1 MSPKNEI
8 HSPLLSLVTH
18 IQEVIMLWQLGVLLS
33 SLGLAWLAQRL
44 LAERI
49 SSHVSVD
56 NAPVNS
62 TSNFNRLM
70 AAISALVLVALGRWM
85 LNHWYPTHLLNIAIP
100 LLFALALV
108 RVTIYILRRVFHGQ
122 QWLHPWERT
131 IGWIVWPIVALHIIG
146 ILPGI
151 LDMLDAVAFY
161 AGQHRLSVM
170 LILQGILTLTASM
183 LLALWLSNSLES
195 RVMRIEAMDK
205 SQRVVVTK
213 VARTLLILLSVLIT
227 LPIVGVDITV
237 LSVFGGALGVG
248 LGLGLQKIASN
259 YVSGFIILLDH
270 SLRLGDIVIVDNHTG
285 RVVDLTNRYVVLHGL
300 DGVESIVPN
309 DTFITSTFVKL
320 AHTNN
325 RVRLALAVQIS
336 YGSTLEVAMR
346 VMQEA
351 ALKQPRVIA
360 EPEPAVFLKEFAD
373 NGFNLELHF
382 WINDPEEGQI
392 ELRSD
397 INMEIWQEFQNN
409 GIEIPFPQQEVRLI
423 DKA

>member
-62 TSNFNRLM
+62 TGNFNRLM
-70 AAISALVLVALGRWM
+70 AAISALVLVALGRWV

-131 IGWIVWPIVALHIIG
+131 IGWIVWSIVALHIIG

-270 SLRLGDIVIVDNHTG
+270 SLRLGDIVTVDNHTG

-325 RVRLALAVQIS
+325 RVRLALTVQIS
-336 YGSTLEVAMR
+336 YGSPLEAAMR
-346 VMQEA
+346 IMQEA
-351 ALKQPRVIA
+351 ALKQPRVIS
-360 EPEPAVFLKEFAD
+360 EPEPAVFLKEFVD

-392 ELRSD
+392 GLRSD